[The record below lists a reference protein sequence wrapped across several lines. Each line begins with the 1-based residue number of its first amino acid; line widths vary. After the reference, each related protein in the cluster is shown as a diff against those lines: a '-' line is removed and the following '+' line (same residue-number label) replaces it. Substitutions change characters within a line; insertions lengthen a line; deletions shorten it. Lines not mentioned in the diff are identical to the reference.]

1 MEKKQTAVEW
11 LEDYIQKE
19 INKYRMHP
27 MDLHAI
33 HALNHI
39 KEFAC
44 SKAKQME
51 KEQIVEAYCKAGLD
65 IAHNDSIKESGLAQ
79 EYYNETYGGKP

>member
-11 LEDYIQKE
+11 LEEQLEQALLRYGQISV
-19 INKYRMHP
+19 KY
-27 MDLHAI
+27 LKI
-33 HALNHI
+33 HT
-39 KEFAC
+39 ER
-44 SKAKQME
+44 AKQME

-79 EYYNETYGGKP
+79 EYYNETYGGQDGSNH

>member
-1 MEKKQTAVEW
+1 MSKQTAVEW
-11 LEDYIQKE
+11 LEYYIQIE
-19 INKYRMHP
+19 INKYRVQP
-27 MDLHAI
+27 MDLNAI

-51 KEQIVEAYCKAGLD
+51 KEQLEDVYLAGEAKD
-65 IAHNDSIKESGLAQ
+65 EK
-79 EYYNETYGGKP
+79 YYKETYERENNKH